1 MAFDLSDIP
10 NQTGRIAIV
19 TGANAGLGKE
29 TAIGLALTGM
39 KVVMACRNRERA
51 EAARTDI
58 LKSAPGGDVEIMTV
72 DLSSLASVR
81 QFADAFVQTHGR
93 LDLLIN
99 NAGVMIPPHA
109 VSEDGFEIQMAAN
122 YFGHFVLTARL
133 IDLMPDTPQSR
144 VVSLASI
151 AHKNAAIDF
160 EGLRSGQGQRGGRAY
175 GQSKLACL
183 MFALELD
190 RRLRKAGRQILS
202 VAAHPGV
209 SGTELVRHM
218 NPVLYTLLRITLMPF
233 FTHAPAQGAQPT
245 LVAALDPDVEGGQYF
260 GPQGVMEMRGPTG
273 LARMRPQARDADA
286 AKRLWELSE
295 QLTGER
301 FAVVIDGLEPQIQD

>member
-1 MAFDLSDIP
+1 MNLDLSEIP
-10 NQTGRIAIV
+10 NQTGRLAVV

-29 TAIGLALTGM
+29 TAIGLARTGM
-39 KVVMACRNRERA
+39 KVVMACRSPQRA
-51 EAARTDI
+51 EAARQDI
-58 LKSAPGGDVEIMTV
+58 LRVAPGGDIEVMAI

-81 QFADAFVQTHGR
+81 EFADRFRETHSS

-133 IDLMPDTPQSR
+133 IDLMPDTAESR

-151 AHKNAAIDF
+151 AHKNAQIDF
-160 EGLRSGQGQRGGRAY
+160 EGLRSGSGPTGARAY

-190 RRLRKAGRQILS
+190 RRLRRAGRKTLS

-209 SGTELVRHM
+209 SGTELPRHM
-218 NPVLYTLLRITLMPF
+218 NPVLYALLRVTLMPF
-233 FTHAPAQGAQPT
+233 FTHPPAQGAQPT
-245 LVAALDPDVEGGQYF
+245 LVAALGADVEGGQYF
-260 GPQGVMEMRGPTG
+260 GPKGIMEMRGPPG
-273 LARMRPQARDADA
+273 LARMRSQARSEND
-286 AKRLWELSE
+286 AKRLWALTEE
-295 QLTGER
+295 LTGER
-301 FAVVIDGLEPQIQD
+301 FAVAIDGREPQIQD

>member
-1 MAFDLSDIP
+1 MTFDLSDSP

-29 TAIGLALTGM
+29 TVIGLAETGM
-39 KVVMACRNRERA
+39 KVVMACRSLERA

-58 LKSAPGGDVEIMTV
+58 LKSVPGGDIEIMVV

-81 QFADAFVQTHGR
+81 QFTDTFRQTHAR

-109 VSEDGFEIQMAAN
+109 VSGDGFEIQMAAN

-151 AHKNAAIDF
+151 AHKNAQIDF

-183 MFALELD
+183 MFALQLD
-190 RRLRKAGRQILS
+190 RRLRNAGRRTLS

-209 SGTELVRHM
+209 SGTELVRHI
-218 NPVLYTLLRITLMPF
+218 NPALYALLRITLMPF
-233 FTHAPAQGAQPT
+233 FTHSPARAAQPT
-245 LVAALDPDVEGGQYF
+245 LVAALAPDAEGGQYF
-260 GPQGVMEMRGPTG
+260 GPQGIMEMRGPTG
-273 LARMRPQARDADA
+273 LARMRPQARDKKA
-286 AKRLWELSE
+286 AERLWELSE

-301 FAVVIDGLEPQIQD
+301 FAVAIGGSEPQIQD